1 MWKTV
6 ARRLLILIP
15 QLLALSLVIF
25 FFASL
30 MPGDPFGGLMFEPD
44 FTLDDIEALR
54 EALGLNRHW
63 VVRYVEWL
71 RNVIVGDLG
80 RSLVHARPVV
90 DVIGERAGNTL
101 RLSLLSL
108 VFIYIIAI
116 PLGIVAGRRKD
127 TFVDK
132 AIVFYTFFALAMPT
146 VIFAVINLWI
156 FSFRLRWFPF
166 IGSVDVRYI
175 PGTLDFHLSRLRHL
189 ILPALTAALLGT
201 VGIIN
206 FLRTMIIDSESS
218 DFVTTARSKGVP
230 ERVIYNKH
238 ILKNASLPIV
248 AGFGPAIAGLIGGN
262 IFIEMIFSFPGM
274 GGLFVS
280 SIQTRDWP
288 VANGLI
294 LIFAIA
300 TVIGILLGD
309 LFMMILDPR
318 IRIR

>member
-6 ARRLLILIP
+6 VRRLLLLIP
-15 QLLALSLVIF
+15 QLLALSLLVF
-25 FFASL
+25 FLASL
-30 MPGDPFGGLMFEPD
+30 MPGDAFGWMLFDPDLTHDDYLAMRYAMGLDRNLF
-44 FTLDDIEALR
+44 
-54 EALGLNRHW
+54 
-63 VVRYVEWL
+63 VRYFEWL
-71 RNVIVGDLG
+71 RNVLTGDLG

-90 DVIGERAGNTL
+90 AVIGERAGNTF
-101 RLSLLSL
+101 RLSFLSL
-108 VFIYIIAI
+108 IFIYIIAI
-116 PLGIVAGRRKD
+116 PLGILAGRKKE
-127 TFVDK
+127 TFVDN
-132 AIVFYTFFALAMPT
+132 AIIFYTFFALSMPT
-146 VIFAVINLWI
+146 VIFAVINLWF

-175 PGTLDFHLSRLRHL
+175 PGTLEFFLSRIRHL

-201 VGIIN
+201 VTIIN
-206 FLRTMIIDSESS
+206 FLRTMIIDCENS

-230 ERVIYNKH
+230 ERVIYRRH

-280 SIQTRDWP
+280 SILTRDWP

-294 LIFAIA
+294 LIFAVA
-300 TVIGILLGD
+300 TVVGILLGD

>member
-6 ARRLLILIP
+6 VRRLLLLIP
-15 QLLALSLVIF
+15 QLLALSLLVF

-30 MPGDPFGGLMFEPD
+30 MPGDAFGWMLFDP
-44 FTLDDIEALR
+44 DIEFADYLAMR
-54 EALGLNRHW
+54 YAMGLDRPLY
-63 VVRYVEWL
+63 VRYFEWL
-71 RNVIVGDLG
+71 GNVITGDLG

-90 DVIGERAGNTL
+90 SVIGERAGNSF

-108 VFIYIIAI
+108 IFVYLIAI
-116 PLGIVAGRRKD
+116 PLGIIAGRKRD
-127 TFVDK
+127 TPIDN
-132 AIVFYTFFALAMPT
+132 IIIFYTFFALSMPT
-146 VIFAVINLWI
+146 VIFAVINLWA
-156 FSFRLRWFPF
+156 FAFRLRWFPF
-166 IGSVDVRYI
+166 IGSVDVRLV
-175 PGTLDFHLSRLRHL
+175 PATLEFHLSRLRHL

-201 VGIIN
+201 VSIIN
-206 FLRTMIIDSESS
+206 FLRTMIIDSESA

-238 ILKNASLPIV
+238 ILKNAALPIV
-248 AGFGPAIAGLIGGN
+248 AGFGPAIAFLIGGN

-280 SIQTRDWP
+280 SILTRDWP

-294 LIFAIA
+294 LIFAVA
-300 TVIGILLGD
+300 TVVGILLGD

-318 IRIR
+318 IRIK